1 VVDAQDLEEV
11 GVVID
16 GTQDP
21 AEAASG
27 AVGALELPLDRL
39 PDATREGS
47 QVTERQFND
56 HGHDA
61 R

>member
-21 AEAASG
+21 AGAASG
-27 AVGALELPLDRL
+27 AVGAFELPLDRL

-47 QVTERQFND
+47 QVTER
-56 HGHDA
+56 
-61 R
+61 